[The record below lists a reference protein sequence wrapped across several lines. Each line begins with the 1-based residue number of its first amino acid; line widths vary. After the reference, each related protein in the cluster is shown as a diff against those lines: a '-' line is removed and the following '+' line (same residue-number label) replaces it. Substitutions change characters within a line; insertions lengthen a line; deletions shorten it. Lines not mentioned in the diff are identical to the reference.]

1 MSSEQLLPQS
11 TKNKAS
17 LSDRLMPKAWARSM
31 ILQHLGTMQRG
42 QLVIEENGEK
52 TIYGDQSDTVSLV
65 AELTV
70 VNSDT
75 FSALALNGVI
85 GAGESYM
92 DGHWTSPD
100 LVKVIRFFVINMQT
114 LDAMDG
120 ERTWLSRMGMWLLD
134 RINRNTIARAQKN
147 ISAHYD
153 LGNDFFSL
161 FLDQTMMYS
170 SAVFADENI
179 SLYEA
184 SNAKLETICQ
194 QLKLNA
200 SDHLVEIGTGWGG
213 MAIYAAQNYGC
224 RVTTTTISQEQFD
237 FATKRVNDLGLNDQ
251 VTVLMQD
258 YRKLTGHYDKLVS
271 IEMIEAVGRQYF
283 SEYFSRCA
291 DLLKPDGLML
301 IQAITIADQRYD
313 QATKAVDFIQRYIFP
328 GGCLPSV
335 NIIGHHVASNTDMM
349 IISLS
354 DIGRDYAITLERWR
368 EQFLEKLETVR
379 SQGFDERFIRMWEYY
394 LCYCEGGFRE
404 RVISTAQIVMAKP
417 DYRAVSS
424 DT

>member
-1 MSSEQLLPQS
+1 MSSEQLLTPPS
-11 TKNKAS
+11 KSKAS

-31 ILQHLGTMQRG
+31 ILKHLGTMQRG
-42 QLVIEENGEK
+42 QLVIKENGEK
-52 TIYGDQSDTVSLV
+52 TIYGDQSDNVGLV
-65 AELTV
+65 AELTI
-70 VNSDT
+70 VNIDT
-75 FSALALNGVI
+75 YSSLALNGVI

-92 DGHWTSPD
+92 EGHWTSPD
-100 LVKVIRFFVINMQT
+100 LVKVIRFFVVNMQT

-134 RINRNTIARAQKN
+134 RVNRNTIARAQKN

-170 SAVFADENI
+170 SAVFADETI
-179 SLYEA
+179 SLYDA

-200 SDHLVEIGTGWGG
+200 NDHLVEIGTGWGG
-213 MAIYAAQNYGC
+213 MAIYAAQHYGC

-237 FATKRVNDLGLNDQ
+237 FATQRVNDLGLNDQ

-258 YRKLTGHYDKLVS
+258 YRKLTGRYDKLVS

-424 DT
+424 NL

>member
-1 MSSEQLLPQS
+1 MSSEQLLTPPS
-11 TKNKAS
+11 KSKAS

-31 ILQHLGTMQRG
+31 ILKHLSTMQRG
-42 QLVIEENGEK
+42 QLVIKENGEK
-52 TIYGDQSDTVSLV
+52 MVYGDQSDNVGLV
-65 AELTV
+65 AELTI
-70 VNSDT
+70 VNIDT
-75 FSALALNGVI
+75 YSALALNGVI

-92 DGHWTSPD
+92 EGHWTSPD
-100 LVKVIRFFVINMQT
+100 LVKVIRFFVVNMQT

-134 RINRNTIARAQKN
+134 RVNRNTIARAQKN

-170 SAVFADENI
+170 SAVFADETI
-179 SLYEA
+179 SLYDA

-200 SDHLVEIGTGWGG
+200 NDHLVEIGTGWGG
-213 MAIYAAQNYGC
+213 MAIYAAQHYGC

-237 FATKRVNDLGLNDQ
+237 FATQRVNDLGLNDQ

-258 YRKLTGHYDKLVS
+258 YRKLTGRYDKLVS

-424 DT
+424 NL

>member
-1 MSSEQLLPQS
+1 MSSEQLLTPPS
-11 TKNKAS
+11 KSKAS

-31 ILQHLGTMQRG
+31 ILKHLGTMQRG
-42 QLVIEENGEK
+42 QLVIKENGEK
-52 TIYGDQSDTVSLV
+52 TIYGDQSDNVGLV
-65 AELTV
+65 AELTI
-70 VNSDT
+70 VNIDT
-75 FSALALNGVI
+75 YSALALNGVI

-92 DGHWTSPD
+92 EGHWTSPD
-100 LVKVIRFFVINMQT
+100 LVKVIRFFVVNMQT

-134 RINRNTIARAQKN
+134 RVNRNTIARAQKN

-170 SAVFADENI
+170 SAVFADETI
-179 SLYEA
+179 SLYDA

-200 SDHLVEIGTGWGG
+200 NDHLVEIGTGWGG
-213 MAIYAAQNYGC
+213 MAIYAAQHYGC

-237 FATKRVNDLGLNDQ
+237 FATQRVNDLGLNDQ

-258 YRKLTGHYDKLVS
+258 YRKLTGRYDKLVS

-424 DT
+424 NL

>member
-349 IISLS
+349 ITSLS

>member
-1 MSSEQLLPQS
+1 MSSEQLLTPPS
-11 TKNKAS
+11 KSKAS
-17 LSDRLMPKAWARSM
+17 LSDRLMSKAWARSM
-31 ILQHLGTMQRG
+31 ILKHLGTMQRG
-42 QLVIEENGEK
+42 QLVIKENGEK
-52 TIYGDQSDTVSLV
+52 TVYGDQSDNVELV
-65 AELTV
+65 AELTIV
-70 VNSDT
+70 DIDT
-75 FSALALNGVI
+75 YSALALNGVI

-92 DGHWTSPD
+92 EGHWTSPD

-134 RINRNTIARAQKN
+134 RVNRNTIARAQKN

-170 SAVFADENI
+170 SAVFADEKI

-200 SDHLVEIGTGWGG
+200 DDHLVEIGTGWGG
-213 MAIYAAQNYGC
+213 MAIYAAQHYGC

-237 FATKRVNDLGLNDQ
+237 FATQRVNDLGLNDQ

-258 YRKLTGHYDKLVS
+258 YRKLTGRYDKLVS

-424 DT
+424 NL

>member
-75 FSALALNGVI
+75 FFALALNGVI

-100 LVKVIRFFVINMQT
+100 LVKVIRFFVVNMQT

-134 RINRNTIARAQKN
+134 RVNRNTIARAQKN

-179 SLYEA
+179 SLFDA

-200 SDHLVEIGTGWGG
+200 DDHLVEIGTGWGG

-224 RVTTTTISQEQFD
+224 RVTTTTISEEQFD
-237 FATKRVNDLGLNDQ
+237 FATKRVKDLGLSDQ

-258 YRKLTGHYDKLVS
+258 YRKLTGRYDKLVS

>member
-1 MSSEQLLPQS
+1 MSSEQLLTPPS
-11 TKNKAS
+11 KSKAS

-31 ILQHLGTMQRG
+31 ILKHLGTMQRG
-42 QLVIEENGEK
+42 QLVIKENGEK
-52 TIYGDQSDTVSLV
+52 TVYGDQSDNVGLV
-65 AELTV
+65 AELTI
-70 VNSDT
+70 VNIDT
-75 FSALALNGVI
+75 YSSLALNGVI

-92 DGHWTSPD
+92 EGHWTSPD
-100 LVKVIRFFVINMQT
+100 LVKVIRFFVVNMQT

-134 RINRNTIARAQKN
+134 RVNRNTIARAQKN

-170 SAVFADENI
+170 SAVFADETI
-179 SLYEA
+179 SLYDA

-200 SDHLVEIGTGWGG
+200 NDHLVEIGTGWGG
-213 MAIYAAQNYGC
+213 MAIYAAQHYGC

-237 FATKRVNDLGLNDQ
+237 FATQRVNDLGLNDQ

-258 YRKLTGHYDKLVS
+258 YRKLTGRYDKLVS

-424 DT
+424 NL

>member
-52 TIYGDQSDTVSLV
+52 TIYGDQSDNVSLI

-70 VNSDT
+70 INSDT

-134 RINRNTIARAQKN
+134 RVNRNTIARAQKN

-170 SAVFADENI
+170 SAVFADEKI
-179 SLYEA
+179 SLYDA

-200 SDHLVEIGTGWGG
+200 NDHLVEIGTGWGG
-213 MAIYAAQNYGC
+213 MAIYAAQHYGC

-258 YRKLTGHYDKLVS
+258 YRKLTGRYDKLVS

-335 NIIGHHVASNTDMM
+335 NIIGHHVASNTDMI

-417 DYRAVSS
+417 DYRAVST

>member
-1 MSSEQLLPQS
+1 MSSEQSLTPPS
-11 TKNKAS
+11 KSKAS

-31 ILQHLGTMQRG
+31 ILKHLGTMQRG
-42 QLVIEENGEK
+42 QLVIKENGEK
-52 TIYGDQSDTVSLV
+52 TVYGDQSDNVGLV
-65 AELTV
+65 AELTI
-70 VNSDT
+70 VNIDT
-75 FSALALNGVI
+75 YSALALNGVI

-92 DGHWTSPD
+92 EGHWTSPD
-100 LVKVIRFFVINMQT
+100 LVKVIRFFVVNMQT

-134 RINRNTIARAQKN
+134 RVNRNTIARAQKN

-170 SAVFADENI
+170 SAVFADETI
-179 SLYEA
+179 SLYDA

-200 SDHLVEIGTGWGG
+200 NDHLVEIGTGWGG
-213 MAIYAAQNYGC
+213 MAIYAAQHYGC

-237 FATKRVNDLGLNDQ
+237 FATQRVNDLGLNDQ

-258 YRKLTGHYDKLVS
+258 YRKLTGRYDKLVS

-424 DT
+424 NL

>member
-1 MSSEQLLPQS
+1 MSSEQLLTQPNKS
-11 TKNKAS
+11 KAS

-52 TIYGDQSDTVSLV
+52 TSYGDQSDNVELI
-65 AELTV
+65 AELTI
-70 VNSDT
+70 VNADT
-75 FSALALNGVI
+75 YSALALNGVI

-100 LVKVIRFFVINMQT
+100 LVKVIRFFVVNMQT

-134 RINRNTIARAQKN
+134 RVNRNTIARAQKN

-179 SLYEA
+179 SLFDA

-200 SDHLVEIGTGWGG
+200 DDHLVEIGTGWGG

-224 RVTTTTISQEQFD
+224 RVTTTTISEEQFD
-237 FATKRVNDLGLNDQ
+237 FATKRVKDLGLSDK

-258 YRKLTGHYDKLVS
+258 YRKLTGRYDKLVS

-335 NIIGHHVASNTDMM
+335 NVIGHHVASNTDMM

-424 DT
+424 KL

>member
-1 MSSEQLLPQS
+1 MSSEQLLTQPN
-11 TKNKAS
+11 KIKAS

-31 ILQHLGTMQRG
+31 ILKHLGTMQRG

-52 TIYGDQSDTVSLV
+52 TSYGDQSDNVELI
-65 AELTV
+65 AELTI
-70 VNSDT
+70 VNADT
-75 FSALALNGVI
+75 YSALALNGVI

-92 DGHWTSPD
+92 DGYWTSPD

-134 RINRNTIARAQKN
+134 RVNRNTIARAQKN

-179 SLYEA
+179 SLFDA

-200 SDHLVEIGTGWGG
+200 DDHLVEIGTGWGG

-237 FATKRVNDLGLNDQ
+237 FATKRVKDLGLSDK

-258 YRKLTGHYDKLVS
+258 YRKLTGRYDKLVS

-335 NIIGHHVASNTDMM
+335 NVIGHHVASNTDMM

-424 DT
+424 KL

>member
-1 MSSEQLLPQS
+1 MSSEQLLTPPS
-11 TKNKAS
+11 KSKAS

-31 ILQHLGTMQRG
+31 ILKHLGTMQRG
-42 QLVIEENGEK
+42 QLVIKENGEK
-52 TIYGDQSDTVSLV
+52 IVYGDQSDNVELV
-65 AELTV
+65 AELTIV
-70 VNSDT
+70 DIDT
-75 FSALALNGVI
+75 YSALALNGVI

-92 DGHWTSPD
+92 EGHWTSPD

-134 RINRNTIARAQKN
+134 RVNRNTIARAQKN

-170 SAVFADENI
+170 SAVFADEKI

-200 SDHLVEIGTGWGG
+200 DDHLVEIGTGWGG

-237 FATKRVNDLGLNDQ
+237 FATQRVNDLGLNDQ

-258 YRKLTGHYDKLVS
+258 YRKLTGRYDKLVS

-424 DT
+424 NL

>member
-1 MSSEQLLPQS
+1 MSSEQLLTP
-11 TKNKAS
+11 TIKNKPS
-17 LSDRLMPKAWARSM
+17 LFGRLAPKTWARAL
-31 ILQHLGTMQRG
+31 ILKHLSTMQRG
-42 QLVIEENGEK
+42 QLIIEEAGIK
-52 TIYGDQSDTVSLV
+52 TIYGDQSDKVELV
-65 AELTV
+65 AQLCIVDENTY
-70 VNSDT
+70 
-75 FSALALNGVI
+75 SALAFNGVI

-92 DGHWTSPD
+92 EGHWTSPD

-120 ERTWLSRMGMWLLD
+120 ERSWLSRIGMWLLD
-134 RINRNTIARAQKN
+134 RINRNTLSRAQKN

-161 FLDQTMMYS
+161 FLDETMMYS
-170 SAVFADENI
+170 SAVFADEKI

-194 QLKLNA
+194 QLKLNKN
-200 SDHLVEIGTGWGG
+200 DHLVEIGTGWGG
-213 MAIYAAQNYGC
+213 MAVYAAQNYGC
-224 RVTTTTISQEQFD
+224 RVTTTTISQEQYD
-237 FATKRVNDLGLNDQ
+237 YACERVNSLGLNDQ
-251 VTVLMQD
+251 VTVLMED
-258 YRKLTGHYDKLVS
+258 YRKLTGRYDKLVS

-291 DLLKPDGLML
+291 DLLKPNGLML

-313 QATKAVDFIQRYIFP
+313 QAARAVDFIQRYIFP

-368 EQFLEKLETVR
+368 EQFLNKLEVVR

-417 DYRAVSS
+417 DYRKAL
-424 DT
+424 

>member
-1 MSSEQLLPQS
+1 MSSEQLLTPPS
-11 TKNKAS
+11 KSKAS

-31 ILQHLGTMQRG
+31 ILKHLSTMQRG
-42 QLVIEENGEK
+42 QLVIKENGEK
-52 TIYGDQSDTVSLV
+52 TVYGDQSDNAGLV
-65 AELTV
+65 AELTI
-70 VNSDT
+70 VNIDT
-75 FSALALNGVI
+75 YSSLALNGVI

-92 DGHWTSPD
+92 EGHWTSPD
-100 LVKVIRFFVINMQT
+100 LVKVIRFFVVNMQT

-134 RINRNTIARAQKN
+134 RVNRNTIARAQKN

-170 SAVFADENI
+170 SAVFADETI
-179 SLYEA
+179 SLYDA

-200 SDHLVEIGTGWGG
+200 DDHLVEIGTGWGG
-213 MAIYAAQNYGC
+213 MAIYAAQHYGC

-237 FATKRVNDLGLNDQ
+237 FATQRVNDLGLNDQ

-258 YRKLTGHYDKLVS
+258 YRKLTGRYDKLVS

-424 DT
+424 NL

>member
-1 MSSEQLLPQS
+1 MSSEQLLTPPS
-11 TKNKAS
+11 KSKAS

-31 ILQHLGTMQRG
+31 ILKHLGTMQRG
-42 QLVIEENGEK
+42 QLVIKENGEK
-52 TIYGDQSDTVSLV
+52 TVYGDQSDNVELV
-65 AELTV
+65 AELTIV
-70 VNSDT
+70 DIDT
-75 FSALALNGVI
+75 YSALALNGVI

-92 DGHWTSPD
+92 EGHWTSPD

-134 RINRNTIARAQKN
+134 RVNRNTIARAQKN

-170 SAVFADENI
+170 SAVFADEKI

-200 SDHLVEIGTGWGG
+200 DDHLVEIGTGWGG

-237 FATKRVNDLGLNDQ
+237 FATQRVNDLGLNDQ

-258 YRKLTGHYDKLVS
+258 YRKLTGRYDKLVS

-424 DT
+424 NL

>member
-42 QLVIEENGEK
+42 QLIIEESGEK
-52 TIYGDQSDTVSLV
+52 TIYGDQSDNVSLI

-70 VNSDT
+70 INSDT

-100 LVKVIRFFVINMQT
+100 LVKVIRFFVVNMQT

-134 RINRNTIARAQKN
+134 RVNRNTIARAQKN

-179 SLYEA
+179 SLFDA

-200 SDHLVEIGTGWGG
+200 DDHLVEIGTGWGG

-224 RVTTTTISQEQFD
+224 RVTTTTISEEQFD
-237 FATKRVNDLGLNDQ
+237 FATKRVKDLGLSDQ

-258 YRKLTGHYDKLVS
+258 YRKLTGRYDKLVS

-424 DT
+424 NL